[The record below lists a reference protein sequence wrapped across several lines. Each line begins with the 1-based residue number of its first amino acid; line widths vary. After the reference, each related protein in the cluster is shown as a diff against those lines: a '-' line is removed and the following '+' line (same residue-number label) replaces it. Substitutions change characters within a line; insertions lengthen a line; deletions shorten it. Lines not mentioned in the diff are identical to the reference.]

1 MKGFDKVSMIYGF
14 VATIGVEIFRK
25 YWFLFAGFL
34 LLNFVNYLTRLL

>member
-1 MKGFDKVSMIYGF
+1 MKGFDKVNMIYGF